1 MLYTD
6 RVTISRA
13 VAELEHRGFLRRRQG
28 SYTISDPEKL
38 TVFIEEKKERK
49 KACLPMADTPFLTA
63 EFILRRAAAGSRAPR

>member
-13 VAELEHRGFLRRRQG
+13 VAELEHRGFLRCRQG

-38 TVFIEEKKERK
+38 TAFIGE
-49 KACLPMADTPFLTA
+49 
-63 EFILRRAAAGSRAPR
+63 

>member
-38 TVFIEEKKERK
+38 TAFIE
-49 KACLPMADTPFLTA
+49 A
-63 EFILRRAAAGSRAPR
+63 